1 MVVIDNSSL
10 VVEKDCTASVTY
22 YMIVHCV
29 HFLRQLA
36 VIYSSMSKRLAKV
49 KDLSNLRLA
58 KGHYTLLTIKIG
70 SRLRDRHLGTT
81 YASFFIVDLKSN
93 LGHFIFSQIKSLATW
108 RQCALNS
115 LIIVKLS
122 LW

>member
-1 MVVIDNSSL
+1 
-10 VVEKDCTASVTY
+10 
-22 YMIVHCV
+22 MIVHSV
-29 HFLRQLA
+29 HILRQLA
-36 VIYSSMSKRLAKV
+36 VIYSSVSKRLAKV

-93 LGHFIFSQIKSLATW
+93 LWHFIFSQIKSLAIR